1 MTAPSEPEPS
11 DKSGVN
17 TSALM
22 VGIGTLL
29 MGIGAII
36 AALR

>member
-1 MTAPSEPEPS
+1 MTAPSDPEPS
-11 DKSGVN
+11 NKSGVN
-17 TSALM
+17 ASALM

-29 MGIGAII
+29 MGVGALI

>member
-1 MTAPSEPEPS
+1 MTAPPNSEPS
-11 DKSGVN
+11 KKSGVN
-17 TSALM
+17 ASALM

-29 MGIGAII
+29 MGVGAII